1 VPSAQ
6 LIGGCLDGQITI
18 SSCIS
23 KYPPQNA
30 MSCRQNFATMKTRQT
45 PQTPRSENKPKR
57 LEYRSPSVAKL
68 GKLADLTL
76 TVDLTGTADGGMGV
90 MTKT

>member
-1 VPSAQ
+1 
-6 LIGGCLDGQITI
+6 
-18 SSCIS
+18 
-23 KYPPQNA
+23 